1 MEGCELDLSGM
12 GQGLVEGVYEHG
24 KEIFLF
30 AVILCILILSKSFN
44 FY

>member
-24 KEIFLF
+24 KVTLGS
-30 AVILCILILSKSFN
+30 V
-44 FY
+44 